1 MKKRVS
7 AIGSKRKLRQ
17 LIYRRERKKGNK
29 NIMKLAAY
37 LQSQK

>member
-17 LIYRRERKKGNK
+17 EKKTTKVLRVSEGK
-29 NIMKLAAY
+29 GK
-37 LQSQK
+37 KETKT